1 LLAHSFF
8 LDKSSQ
14 ASLSTAPVD
23 DESMEQ
29 QHHDHRIISWA
40 ADPIWIACISSVGA
54 IGSAQQTDEPNRKR
68 NGSTLS
74 V

>member
-1 LLAHSFF
+1 MMN
-8 LDKSSQ
+8 
-14 ASLSTAPVD
+14 